1 VLVDRDGGGVSSGQN
16 ELIGDCAIMAEDT
29 LNPKVLMMTTQQLEA
44 RLATLEQEIAQ
55 VKQMLA
61 PTCQS
66 PAVQPWWEKIAGSF
80 ADDPDFDEAERLGR
94 EWRKSAQDDWL
105 DMPE

>member
-1 VLVDRDGGGVSSGQN
+1 
-16 ELIGDCAIMAEDT
+16 MAEDT

-44 RLATLEQEIAQ
+44 RLATLEQEMAQ
-55 VKQMLA
+55 VKQMLTPAGTA
-61 PTCQS
+61 P
-66 PAVQPWWEKIAGSF
+66 PIQPWWEKIARSF

-105 DMPE
+105 DTAE

>member
-1 VLVDRDGGGVSSGQN
+1 MA
-16 ELIGDCAIMAEDT
+16 GDT
-29 LNPKVLMMTTQQLEA
+29 YLKGLTMTTQQLEA
-44 RLATLEQEIAQ
+44 RLATLEQEMAQ

-61 PTCQS
+61 PVELS
-66 PAVQPWWEKIAGSF
+66 PPIQPWWEKVAGSF

-105 DMPE
+105 ETAE

>member
-1 VLVDRDGGGVSSGQN
+1 
-16 ELIGDCAIMAEDT
+16 
-29 LNPKVLMMTTQQLEA
+29 
-44 RLATLEQEIAQ
+44 
-55 VKQMLA
+55 MLT